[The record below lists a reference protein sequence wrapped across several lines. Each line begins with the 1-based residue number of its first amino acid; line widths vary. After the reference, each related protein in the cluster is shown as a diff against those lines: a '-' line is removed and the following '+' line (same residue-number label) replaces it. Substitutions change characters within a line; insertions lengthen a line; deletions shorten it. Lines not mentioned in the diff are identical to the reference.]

1 MNPLDALLWIL
12 LIGMI
17 ATAIVMRVKAML
29 RRRARI
35 EADDSMRQKTI
46 NRILAGGERH
56 HVQGIYERVEPMRK
70 YVERATDRLE
80 AAVAELVPDAQVIF
94 ENLERGGEPTR
105 LLDFLVQQR
114 DGDQDVV
121 ARNREIATLG
131 YLGGDIQTAS
141 NAVDIILDSFPN
153 DLDALTRRGTIAYL
167 RGNPDEAKE
176 LYMRVLKLA
185 TANNN
190 EEEKA
195 AAHVHLGTLAQLLK
209 LLGEAEFHHAGAL
222 KIYEKLEDEAGQAD
236 CLVNIGLIYQA
247 RAETTKAED
256 AYRKAME
263 INERLRRLEGL
274 AVTCGCLGLLIYDRR
289 GDLEEA
295 ERLLGSALDLNTRL
309 GRLGGMASAYGN
321 LGLVRFKR
329 GHTKAARELFTKSL
343 ALYQRLNRPKLA
355 MKVQAWL
362 DQMEPETGIAVASVK
377 AENG

>member
-1 MNPLDALLWIL
+1 MNPLDVLLWVL
-12 LIGMI
+12 LIGLI
-17 ATAIVMRVKAML
+17 GTATVLRVKAMM
-29 RRRARI
+29 RRRVRI

-70 YVERATDRLE
+70 YVERATERLE
-80 AAVAELVPDAQVIF
+80 AAVADLVPDAQVIF
-94 ENLERGGEPTR
+94 ENLERGGEPGR
-105 LLDFLVQQR
+105 LLDFLAKQKV
-114 DGDQDVV
+114 GAQDIV

-141 NAVDIILDSFPN
+141 DAVDAILESFPN
-153 DLDALTRRGTIAYL
+153 DLDALTRRGTICYL
-167 RGNPDEAKE
+167 RGNADQAQD
-176 LYMRVLKLA
+176 LYLRVLA
-185 TANNN
+185 IAEQNGN
-190 EEEKA
+190 EEEMA
-195 AAHVHLGTLAQLLK
+195 AAHVHLGTLSQLLK
-209 LLGEAEFHHAGAL
+209 LIGEAEFHHSEAL
-222 KIYEKLEDEAGQAD
+222 KIYEKLEDEAGMAD
-236 CLVNIGLIYQA
+236 CLVNIGLIHQV
-247 RAETTKAED
+247 RSETAKAEA

-289 GDLEEA
+289 GDLEES
-295 ERLLGSALDLNTRL
+295 ERLLGTALDLNTRL

-329 GHTKAARELFTKSL
+329 GHVKAARELFTKSL

-362 DQMEPETGIAVASVK
+362 DQMEPETGSAVVVVK
-377 AENG
+377 AAE

>member
-1 MNPLDALLWIL
+1 MALDALLWIF
-12 LIGMI
+12 LIGLV
-17 ATAIVMRVKAML
+17 ATAIVMRVKAMM

-80 AAVAELVPDAQVIF
+80 AGVADMIPDAQAIF

-105 LLDFLVQQR
+105 LLDFLVAQR
-114 DGDQDVV
+114 KGAQDIV

-141 NAVDIILDSFPN
+141 EAIETILDSFPN
-153 DLDALTRRGTIAYL
+153 DLDALTRRGTICYL
-167 RGNPDEAKE
+167 RGNNDEAKE
-176 LYMRVLKLA
+176 LYMRVLKIA

-195 AAHVHLGTLAQLLK
+195 AAHVHLGTLAQLMK
-209 LLGEAEFHHAGAL
+209 LLGEAEFHHAAAL
-222 KIYEKLEDEAGQAD
+222 KIYEKLADEAGMAD
-236 CLVNIGLIYQA
+236 CLVNIGLIHQA
-247 RAETTKAED
+247 RAETSKAED

-263 INERLRRLEGL
+263 INERLKRLEGL

-295 ERLLGSALDLNTRL
+295 ERLLGTALDLNTRL

-343 ALYQRLNRPKLA
+343 ALYQ
-355 MKVQAWL
+355 AWL
-362 DQMEPETGIAVASVK
+362 DQMEPETGIAVATVK
-377 AENG
+377 VAE

>member
-1 MNPLDALLWIL
+1 MDYLLWIL
-12 LIGMI
+12 LIGLI
-17 ATAIVMRVKAML
+17 AAAIVMRTKAML

-70 YVERATDRLE
+70 YVERASDRLE
-80 AAVAELVPDAQVIF
+80 AAVADMIPDAQAIF
-94 ENLERGGEPTR
+94 ENLERGGEPGR
-105 LLDFLVQQR
+105 LLEFLVKQR
-114 DGDQDVV
+114 KGAQDIV

-131 YLGGDIQTAS
+131 YLGGDIHTAS
-141 NAVDIILDSFPN
+141 EAIDAILDSFPN
-153 DLDALTRRGTIAYL
+153 DLDALSRRGTICYL
-167 RGNPDEAKE
+167 RGNNDDAKE
-176 LYMRVLKLA
+176 LYMRVLKIA
-185 TANNN
+185 TAHDN

-195 AAHVHLGTLAQLLK
+195 AAHVHLGTLAQLMK
-209 LLGEAEFHHAGAL
+209 LLGEAEFHHAAAL
-222 KIYEKLEDEAGQAD
+222 KIYEKLTDEAGMAD
-236 CLVNIGLIYQA
+236 CLVNIGLIHQA
-247 RAETTKAED
+247 RAETSKAED

-263 INERLRRLEGL
+263 INERLKRLEGL

-329 GHTKAARELFTKSL
+329 GNTKAARELFTKSL

-362 DQMEPETGIAVASVK
+362 DKMEPEAGAAVGTVK
-377 AENG
+377 TAD

>member
-1 MNPLDALLWIL
+1 MALDALLWIF
-12 LIGMI
+12 LIGLV
-17 ATAIVMRVKAML
+17 ATAIVMRVKAMM

-80 AAVAELVPDAQVIF
+80 AGVADMIPDAQAIF

-105 LLDFLVQQR
+105 LLDFLVAQR
-114 DGDQDVV
+114 KGAQDIV

-141 NAVDIILDSFPN
+141 EAIETILDSFPN
-153 DLDALTRRGTIAYL
+153 DLDALTRRGTICYL
-167 RGNPDEAKE
+167 RGNNDEAKE
-176 LYMRVLKLA
+176 LYMRVLKIA

-195 AAHVHLGTLAQLLK
+195 AAHVHLGTLAQLMK
-209 LLGEAEFHHAGAL
+209 LLGEAEFHHAAAL
-222 KIYEKLEDEAGQAD
+222 KIYEKLADEAGMAD
-236 CLVNIGLIYQA
+236 CLVNIGLIHQA
-247 RAETTKAED
+247 RAETSKAED

-263 INERLRRLEGL
+263 INERLKRLEGL

-295 ERLLGSALDLNTRL
+295 ERLLGTALDLNTRL

-362 DQMEPETGIAVASVK
+362 DQMEPETGIAVATVK
-377 AENG
+377 VAE

>member
-1 MNPLDALLWIL
+1 MVDALLWIFL
-12 LIGMI
+12 LGLIG
-17 ATAIVMRVKAML
+17 TAIVMRVKAIM

-80 AAVAELVPDAQVIF
+80 AAVADLIPDAQAIF
-94 ENLERGGEPTR
+94 ENLERGGEPGR
-105 LLDFLVQQR
+105 LLDFLVKQR
-114 DGDQDVV
+114 KGAQDIV

-141 NAVDIILDSFPN
+141 EAIEAILDSFPN
-153 DLDALTRRGTIAYL
+153 DLDALTRRGTICYL
-167 RGNPDEAKE
+167 RGNNDEAKE
-176 LYMRVLKLA
+176 LYLRVLKIA

-195 AAHVHLGTLAQLLK
+195 AAHVHLGTLAQLMK
-209 LLGEAEFHHAGAL
+209 LLGEAEFHHAAAL
-222 KIYEKLEDEAGQAD
+222 KIYEKLADEAGMAD
-236 CLVNIGLIYQA
+236 CLVNIGLIHQA
-247 RAETTKAED
+247 RAETSKAED

-263 INERLRRLEGL
+263 INERLKRLEGL

-289 GDLEEA
+289 GNLEEA

-362 DQMEPETGIAVASVK
+362 DQMEPETGVAVATVK
-377 AENG
+377 AAD